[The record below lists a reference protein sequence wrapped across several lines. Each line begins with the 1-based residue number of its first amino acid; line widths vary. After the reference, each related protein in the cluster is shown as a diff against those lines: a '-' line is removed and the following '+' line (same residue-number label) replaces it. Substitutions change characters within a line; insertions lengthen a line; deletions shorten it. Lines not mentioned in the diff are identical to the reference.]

1 MIYNT
6 VNDQEMIG
14 AVQDHRTK
22 IHLPEVRREEKGEEV
37 MTDVFRLRHRLIR
50 RCLTLE
56 WLIAQFNH
64 RKLPYTSKDVQ
75 DVYCGVTVGA
85 AAAPIIV
92 KAMEILDDY
101 DRWYAER
108 S

>member
-1 MIYNT
+1 
-6 VNDQEMIG
+6 
-14 AVQDHRTK
+14 
-22 IHLPEVRREEKGEEV
+22 

-50 RCLTLE
+50 RCLSLE

-64 RKLPYTSKDVQ
+64 RRLPFTSKDVQ